1 MSIPANHMILRLGLA
16 TLLTAALAH
25 AQTLTYELRLDERQ
39 LVTPPAVLGGASG
52 GGRLIFDVA
61 TRNVTI
67 SGSFS
72 GLTSAVTGVA
82 LFAGA
87 RRGANG
93 TVALTCTPSGRL
105 FGTFTAI
112 GALTVAQ
119 SSLLRDGLAY
129 IQLTT
134 TASTSGAL
142 RGQIDSVPGSGAA
155 QAPLP
160 NVSGAATAGGS
171 LQIWAGANAVVLVG
185 VALPPGTS
193 LPLRAPWVCPA
204 YPGGLALDPT
214 FPFFV
219 VPSAISLPIPLTLS
233 NGEIAVQGV
242 NIALSCPIL
251 MGGFRIAIRP

>member
-1 MSIPANHMILRLGLA
+1 MSIPANHMILRFGLA
-16 TLLTAALAH
+16 TLLTAALAQ
-25 AQTLTYELRLDERQ
+25 AQTLTYEFRLDERQ
-39 LVTPPAVLGGASG
+39 LVTPPPVLDGASG
-52 GGRLIFDVA
+52 SGRLIFDTA
-61 TRNVTI
+61 TRNLTI

-72 GLTSAVTGVA
+72 GLTSPVTGVA
-82 LFAGA
+82 LFSGA

-93 TVALTCTPSGRL
+93 TAALTCTPSGRL

-112 GALTVAQ
+112 SVLTVAQ

-134 TASTSGAL
+134 ASRTLGAL
-142 RGQIDSVPGSGAA
+142 RGQIDSVPGSGTA
-155 QAPLP
+155 QTVLP

-171 LQIWAGANAVVLVG
+171 LQIWAGASTVVLVG

-193 LPLRAPWVCPA
+193 LPLRAPWVCPI

-214 FPFFV
+214 YPFFV
-219 VPSAISLPIPLTLS
+219 LPSAISLPIPRSLS
-233 NGEIAVQGV
+233 HGEIAVQGV
-242 NIALSCPIL
+242 NIAVGCPIL